1 MKILC
6 PSILLVGILGA
17 TELFLPGVGVTQTS
31 RQCNPIGRIVSG
43 SGQNRS
49 QGSAISSG
57 QIICVGDQL
66 IQVSDL
72 QLLCFQTRSLVKLQ
86 GTAQIDRQTCTGNGS
101 VVVTQ
106 PCIAGQSE
114 QCFRPKGSSEAFQ
127 IVDPPQT
134 TITTGRPRIS
144 WRAYQSST
152 TYIVRVVGPGVSWE
166 RSVSGTQLEY
176 PRSEA
181 ALQPGNA
188 YRIVVLAQRNR
199 EVLSTA
205 TTVVNVLQTAADTP
219 ASTRF

>member
-1 MKILC
+1 MLC
-6 PSILLVGILGA
+6 PSIFLVSVLGA
-17 TELFLPGVGVTQTS
+17 TELLLPSVGVTQTG

-49 QGSAISSG
+49 QGNSISSG
-57 QIICVGDQL
+57 QIICAGDQL
-66 IQVSDL
+66 NQVSNL
-72 QLLCFQTRSLVKLQ
+72 RLLCFQTRSLVKLQ
-86 GTAQIDRQTCTGNGS
+86 GSAQIDRQTCAGRGA

-106 PCIAGQSE
+106 PCISGQSE
-114 QCFRPKGSSEAFQ
+114 LCFRPKGSNEAFQ
-127 IVDPPQT
+127 IVDPAQT
-134 TITTGRPRIS
+134 TIATGRPRIS

-166 RSVSGTQLEY
+166 RSVSGTQLGY

-199 EVLSTA
+199 ELLRTA
-205 TTVVNVLQTAADTP
+205 TTVVNVVQTAADTP